1 MQYGVPYQG
10 SKNKIAKWVVD
21 HLPAGHTLVDLFA
34 GGCAVTHAA
43 MLAGRWD
50 RYIVNDIGD
59 ASDVFLKAVNGDYAD
74 ETRWISR
81 EDFYRLKDAD
91 PYVSLCWSFGN
102 NRCNYLYAEEV
113 EPWKR
118 ALHYARV
125 LGNFSQLREFGII
138 SDGSSADI
146 LAHHEEYKQ
155 KYIRWWLSRQ
165 KYSPAEL
172 DALIEEAK
180 RGVAADEEE
189 LRQYLLQGLT
199 SSGLTQADV
208 QRRLGTQMAGHYF
221 GRSQWAF
228 PTQDAYEQMQ
238 KFMPSL
244 TQDYNS
250 LVGVYRLKQRLQ
262 SLQSLQRLQSL
273 QSLQSLQRLQRLQR
287 DYSEVDVPAGAV
299 VYADPPYRGT
309 DQSGYAVEFDVQRFD
324 DWLASVPYMVIV
336 SEYTAPS
343 GCVEVARIK
352 KRKLLGMGNGN
363 SDDCERLFVQERYAA
378 QYYEMLNI
386 GDQLSFA

>member
-50 RYIVNDIGD
+50 RYIANDIGD
-59 ASDVFLKAVNGDYAD
+59 APDVFLKAVHGAYAD

-81 EDFYRLKDAD
+81 EDFYRLKDGD

-125 LGNFSQLREFGII
+125 LGDCSQLLEFGII
-138 SDGSSADI
+138 SDGSSSDI

-155 KYIRWWLSRQ
+155 KYIRWWLSQQ

-172 DALIEEAK
+172 DALIEDAK

-189 LRQYLLQGLT
+189 LRQYLLQGLA

-238 KFMPSL
+238 KFMPAL

-250 LVGVYRLKQRLQ
+250 LVGIYRLKQRLQ
-262 SLQSLQRLQSL
+262 SLQRLQS
-273 QSLQSLQRLQRLQR
+273 

-309 DQSGYAVEFDVQRFD
+309 DQSGYAVEFDARRFD

-336 SEYTAPS
+336 SEYTAPR
-343 GCVEVARIK
+343 GCVEVARTK
-352 KRKLLGMGNGN
+352 KRKLLGTGNGN

-378 QYYEMLNI
+378 QYYEMLNV

>member
-1 MQYGVPYQG
+1 MPGGRERLTDIKTQTLRLAPLGSYFDFEVRMQYGVPYQG

-50 RYIVNDIGD
+50 KYIVNDIGD
-59 ASDVFLKAVNGDYAD
+59 APDVFLKAVHGAYAD
-74 ETRWISR
+74 ETHWISR

-102 NRCNYLYAEEV
+102 NRRDYLYARWL

-125 LGNFSQLREFGII
+125 LGDCSQMLEFGIV
-138 SDGSSADI
+138 SDGSAADI
-146 LAHHEEYKQ
+146 RVHHEEYKQ

-165 KYSPAEL
+165 KYPPAEL
-172 DALIEEAK
+172 DVIGDK
-180 RGVAADEEE
+180 MCGC
-189 LRQYLLQGLT
+189 
-199 SSGLTQADV
+199 
-208 QRRLGTQMAGHYF
+208 RL
-221 GRSQWAF
+221 
-228 PTQDAYEQMQ
+228 
-238 KFMPSL
+238 
-244 TQDYNS
+244 
-250 LVGVYRLKQRLQ
+250 QRLE
-262 SLQSLQRLQSL
+262 SLERLQSLQRLEC
-273 QSLQSLQRLQRLQR
+273 LQSLQRLARLQS
-287 DYSEVDVPAGAV
+287 DYAEVDVPAGAV

-309 DQSGYAVEFDVQRFD
+309 NQKGYAVEFDARRFD

-336 SEYTAPS
+336 SEYTAPR
-343 GCVEVARIK
+343 GCIEVARIEK
-352 KRKLLGMGNGN
+352 HRLLGTGNGS

-378 QYYEMLNI
+378 QYYEMLNV